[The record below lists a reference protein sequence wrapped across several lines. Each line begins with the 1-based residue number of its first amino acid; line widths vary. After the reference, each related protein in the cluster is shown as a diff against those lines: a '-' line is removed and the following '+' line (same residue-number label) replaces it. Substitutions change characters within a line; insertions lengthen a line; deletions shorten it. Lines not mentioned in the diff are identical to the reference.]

1 MSRYNTTTRLKRV
14 GEKRKFATTIIP
26 TMPKN
31 KADTYIQVTSAERLD
46 KLAQTFYGDA
56 TLWWIIA
63 VTNGLGRGSL
73 HVPIDTVLR
82 IPANENIQEIINQT
96 NISR

>member
-1 MSRYNTTTRLKRV
+1 
-14 GEKRKFATTIIP
+14 
-26 TMPKN
+26 MPKN
-31 KADTYIQVTSAERLD
+31 KADTYIRITNADRLD

-63 VTNGLGRGSL
+63 VSNGLGKGSM
-73 HVPIDTVLR
+73 HVPENTIIR
-82 IPANENIQEIINQT
+82 IPANENIQEIINQI